1 MTGTLDT
8 SSPGRGCDKGERLS
22 FEKRRVVKEI
32 HERYFRQIYRFCLYR
47 LNSREAAEDV
57 SSAVFLSLATQID
70 RLLEFDP
77 GKLRMWLYGT
87 ARNGINAH
95 VRRNKTRQEALAAIR
110 RKQMELQQDC
120 PDIGGRLDWPAL
132 HGAIRHLKQHSQEVV
147 ILRFFEG
154 LRPSQIASIL
164 GKNPV
169 TVRVTLSRAI
179 KELRQQLAE
188 AFGAC
193 EVD

>member
-1 MTGTLDT
+1 M
-8 SSPGRGCDKGERLS
+8 
-22 FEKRRVVKEI
+22 KEI
-32 HERYFRQIYRFCLYR
+32 HERHFRQIYRFCLYR
-47 LNSREAAEDV
+47 LNSPEAAEDV
-57 SSAVFLSLATQID
+57 CSTVFLGLAMRID
-70 RLLEFDP
+70 RVLESDRSKLLA
-77 GKLRMWLYGT
+77 WLYGA

-95 VRRNKTRQEALAAIR
+95 IRRNKTRQDALAAIQ

-120 PDIGGRLDWPAL
+120 PDMGGRLDWPAL
-132 HGAIRHLKQHSQEVV
+132 HRAIRHLRPPSQEVV

-154 LRPSQIASIL
+154 LRPSQIASVL

-188 AFGAC
+188 AFGVC